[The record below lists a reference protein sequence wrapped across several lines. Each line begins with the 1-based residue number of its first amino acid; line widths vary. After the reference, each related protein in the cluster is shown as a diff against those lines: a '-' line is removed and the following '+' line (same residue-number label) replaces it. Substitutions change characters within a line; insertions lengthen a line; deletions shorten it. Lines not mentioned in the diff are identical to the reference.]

1 MANNKEICLSATE
14 RVYHSR
20 AADTLVCYHRE
31 MTKILMDSEYLFSK
45 AQKAKINSSDN
56 IEHKTKNNALGKRIV
71 DNAYD
76 NILTTLKQQI
86 FNNQPNIEPYFS
98 HHNSQVMQLAKLGY
112 LSALAY
118 SSDNVFNN
126 HSPLQKQQEKEIT
139 RDLFQLIGFDSDKA
153 FGHITT
159 SHILA
164 CYEILWALRNLKT
177 LPMAIA
183 RHPKSRDL
191 VADKKAFEL
200 FNMSVGDILSIGE
213 KLHERGIFDD
223 VSHLTC
229 RGTGMTRTM
238 HLGKLLV
245 PISRFEF
252 WKKAMDIL
260 GLGYDNLIALP
271 IDETFRT
278 DTNKTKEII
287 LRLIEQGEPILGVI
301 GVLGSPTYG
310 SIDMLKPL
318 FELREE
324 CSRKFNSSFYIHIDA
339 AQLGYMRSLFLD
351 KNNRIIPYEILSK
364 KLKKEAP
371 ELELQPDVY
380 DSFAYLSLADSV
392 SFEPFQAGF
401 SPYPT
406 GIVCIKDARMSR
418 FLANPPKVCPEQAD
432 AAYEIDGIQ
441 SAPAVASIWSIH
453 QLYSFNSLG
462 FGLHAQT
469 LWAARVKL
477 EQVLNKAKEI
487 KRSGNSYII
496 KPLPTSDFNKL
507 SFAIVI
513 KGNRSLDVQNNLN
526 KAIYENL
533 VLQSNHK
540 QDLNL
545 LTLCARNSDDI
556 PAKLCHDCDLDK
568 SEWQE
573 VKHLNLLQLT
583 MKDAERCGD
592 QQIEE
597 GYQYIKQV
605 VLSALKNQLIKE

>member
-20 AADTLVCYHRE
+20 TTDTAACYHRE

-45 AQKAKINSSDN
+45 AQKTKINSSDN
-56 IEHKTKNNALGKRIV
+56 IEFKTRNNATEKRAV

-76 NILTTLKQQI
+76 NILTALKQQI
-86 FNNQPNIEPYFS
+86 FNSQPHIEPYFS

-118 SSDNVFNN
+118 NSDNVFNN
-126 HSPLQKQQEKEIT
+126 HSPLQKQQEKAIT
-139 RDLFQLIGFDSDKA
+139 SDLCQLIGFDTDKA

-200 FNMSVGDILSIGE
+200 FNMSVSEILSIGE

-223 VSHLTC
+223 VSNLTC

-278 DTNKTKEII
+278 DTKKTREII

-324 CSRKFNSSFYIHIDA
+324 CEHKYNSSFYIHIDA
-339 AQLGYMRSLFLD
+339 AQLGYMKSLFLD
-351 KNNRIIPYEILSK
+351 KDNQIIPYEVLSK
-364 KLKKEAP
+364 RIKKEAP
-371 ELELQPDVY
+371 ELELQPGIY
-380 DSFAYLSLADSV
+380 DSFVYLSLADSV

-432 AAYEIDGIQ
+432 AAYEIEGIQ

-453 QLYSFNSLG
+453 QLYPFNTSG
-462 FGLHAQT
+462 FGQHAQA
-469 LWAARVKL
+469 LWKARVKL
-477 EQVLNKAKEI
+477 EKILKKAKEI
-487 KRSGNSYII
+487 KKGGKSYII

-513 KGNRSLDVQNNLN
+513 KGNHALEVQNNLN

-533 VLQSNHK
+533 VLQSNYK

-556 PAKLCHDCDLDK
+556 PAKFCYECDLDK
-568 SEWQE
+568 NEWQKI
-573 VKHLNLLQLT
+573 KHLNLLQLT
-583 MKDAERCGD
+583 MKDAEKCGVQHID
-592 QQIEE
+592 A
-597 GYQYIKQV
+597 GYQYIKKV
-605 VLSALKNQLIKE
+605 VLSALENQSIEV